1 MEYNLTEG
9 NITGNLLKF
18 AFPLMIGN
26 LLQQCYNIADT
37 LIVGRFLGADALAAV
52 GSAYTLMVFLTS
64 IILGLCMGSSAFLHA
79 VRCRISEMPFPHL
92 WRRISGQ
99 EKKTGSTEEREVQ

>member
-1 MEYNLTEG
+1 MEIKRRKIIRLKQEQSKYYGINFNVVFWLFSAYSDSIQVLDRAMGKGRVFSSMEYNLIEG
-9 NITGNLLKF
+9 SITGKLLKF

-52 GSAYTLMVFLTS
+52 GSA
-64 IILGLCMGSSAFLHA
+64 
-79 VRCRISEMPFPHL
+79 
-92 WRRISGQ
+92 
-99 EKKTGSTEEREVQ
+99 